1 MPQPGCV
8 PRGCG
13 SGFAA
18 HDSGRESELEEFSLS
33 FNDLTGPIPLEL
45 ADLAS
50 LDVLSL
56 SGNSLSGEIPP
67 ELGMLQ
73 RLSVLQLVYN
83 DLSGAVPW
91 ELGSIPGLR
100 ILHLSNNPLE
110 GCIRPSL
117 RTVADN
123 DLGGLGLADCP
134 QAGRVPAP
142 GGLGVSLTGGTFTAM
157 WSVVSGASRY
167 ELQDRTDGPG
177 GEWTRV
183 GTTTSATLAYS
194 PAGGSE
200 CGTTYDFRV
209 RSYGDASTYAA
220 GWSVE
225 SEVESVTTDECNS
238 PPEFAMSTYSFMV
251 PEDATTGSTVGTVS
265 ATDPNESDTVS
276 YAITVGNAAG
286 KFDVVTSTGA
296 VTVAAALDHETV
308 SSYTLMVEASDGRGG
323 SATTTVEIA
332 VTDVL
337 EVPPAPQSLRAT
349 STASSVT
356 LEWDA
361 PDDVSVTGYQ
371 VLRRRPGAGEA
382 TLLIYVEDTGDTETT
397 YVDTGVDPGTAHVY
411 RVSAINAAGAGQRSN
426 YVNVTTALASAPAP
440 GGLGVSLTDETFGV
454 TWSAVAGASVYEVR
468 QQVSGSGDG
477 WAPVATTTGLSATYS
492 PVGGT
497 DCGTTYVADWG
508 PPSEPEPYETAACNR
523 PPEFAT
529 STYSF
534 TVAEDATTTDSVG
547 TGSHSTLR
555 RDPKETS
562 TQPSYMLDEPS
573 SSSPRALSTTSIL
586 EEPSA

>member
-1 MPQPGCV
+1 M
-8 PRGCG
+8 
-13 SGFAA
+13 
-18 HDSGRESELEEFSLS
+18 
-33 FNDLTGPIPLEL
+33 
-45 ADLAS
+45 
-50 LDVLSL
+50 
-56 SGNSLSGEIPP
+56 
-67 ELGMLQ
+67 
-73 RLSVLQLVYN
+73 
-83 DLSGAVPW
+83 
-91 ELGSIPGLR
+91 
-100 ILHLSNNPLE
+100 
-110 GCIRPSL
+110 
-117 RTVADN
+117 
-123 DLGGLGLADCP
+123 
-134 QAGRVPAP
+134 
-142 GGLGVSLTGGTFTAM
+142 
-157 WSVVSGASRY
+157 SGASRY

-238 PPEFAMSTYSFMV
+238 PPEFATSTYSFMV

-397 YVDTGVDPGTAHVY
+397 YVDTGVDPGTAYVY

-497 DCGTTYVADWG
+497 DCGTTYEFRVRAHGDGTTYVADWG

-586 EEPSA
+586 ARIHRCGAALGLEQGVRAVERDGPRSIPIDGAGGGLWLSLGAPMAVLGSGAGAGSAGQHAGEDNRGPGRCDSVGRLGILVDGSGAVGAVRQAMAGLAIEPGRE